1 MCERAARTED
11 EAIERRRRIANRG
24 TAGIH
29 FRLRER
35 KRKTERIAESC
46 NRISKAKRAEKKKIG
61 GFVKNVK
68 CNVTK
73 GRAWKMRTGEAF
85 IHAYREGDEAQ
96 GHVESSDRIS
106 LFIYLPDAIQ

>member
-1 MCERAARTED
+1 M
-11 EAIERRRRIANRG
+11 
-24 TAGIH
+24 
-29 FRLRER
+29 
-35 KRKTERIAESC
+35 
-46 NRISKAKRAEKKKIG
+46 
-61 GFVKNVK
+61 KNVK

-85 IHAYREGDEAQ
+85 IHAYREGDEGQ

>member
-46 NRISKAKRAEKKKIG
+46 NRISKAKRAKKKKKIG
-61 GFVKNVK
+61 GFCEKREMQ
-68 CNVTK
+68 CDK
-73 GRAWKMRTGEAF
+73 G
-85 IHAYREGDEAQ
+85 EGVEDE
-96 GHVESSDRIS
+96 DR
-106 LFIYLPDAIQ
+106 